1 VHFFVHCLAEAHDSS
16 SQGSSTHGRWL
27 FRRQPNRG
35 LTEAVLLAIAIVLV
49 LNTIPCIYQAI
60 NPTIQDSVISINI
73 MNTKTVVIMLLLS
86 TFFGQEMYL
95 DVSFVF
101 AFLYFVVV
109 YGVSR
114 YLEEKGGPLG
124 KPGQ

>member
-1 VHFFVHCLAEAHDSS
+1 M
-16 SQGSSTHGRWL
+16 
-27 FRRQPNRG
+27 RQFY
-35 LTEAVLLAIAIVLV
+35 LVVTIVLV

-60 NPTIQDSVISINI
+60 KGPTIQDTIISINI

-86 TFFGQEMYL
+86 AFFGQEMYL

-114 YLEEKGGPLG
+114 YIEEKGSPLG
-124 KPGQ
+124 KLDQ

>member
-1 VHFFVHCLAEAHDSS
+1 V
-16 SQGSSTHGRWL
+16 
-27 FRRQPNRG
+27 RQFY
-35 LTEAVLLAIAIVLV
+35 LVITIVLV
-49 LNTIPCIYQAI
+49 LNTIPCIYQATKG
-60 NPTIQDSVISINI
+60 PTIQDAVISINI

-86 TFFGQEMYL
+86 AFFGQEMYL

-114 YLEEKGGPLG
+114 YLEQKGGPIG
-124 KPGQ
+124 KLDQ

>member
-1 VHFFVHCLAEAHDSS
+1 MRQFYLAVII
-16 SQGSSTHGRWL
+16 
-27 FRRQPNRG
+27 
-35 LTEAVLLAIAIVLV
+35 VLL

-60 NPTIQDSVISINI
+60 KGPTVQDAVISINI

-86 TFFGQEMYL
+86 AVFGQEMYL

-114 YLEEKGGPLG
+114 YIEEKGGPLG
-124 KPGQ
+124 KLDQ

>member
-1 VHFFVHCLAEAHDSS
+1 MKQFYLAI
-16 SQGSSTHGRWL
+16 TV
-27 FRRQPNRG
+27 
-35 LTEAVLLAIAIVLV
+35 VLL
-49 LNTIPCIYQAI
+49 LNSIPCIYQAI
-60 NPTIQDSVISINI
+60 KGPTIQDSIISINI
-73 MNTKTVVIMLLLS
+73 LNTKTVVIMLLLS
-86 TFFGQEMYL
+86 AFFGQEMFL

-124 KPGQ
+124 RLDQ

>member
-1 VHFFVHCLAEAHDSS
+1 MK
-16 SQGSSTHGRWL
+16 QYY
-27 FRRQPNRG
+27 
-35 LTEAVLLAIAIVLV
+35 LAITIVLV

-60 NPTIQDSVISINI
+60 KGPTIQDTIISINI

-86 TFFGQEMYL
+86 AFFGQEIFL

-109 YGVSR
+109 YGTSR
-114 YLEEKGGPLG
+114 YLEEQGGQLG
-124 KPGQ
+124 KLDQ